1 MNEQLTKTCF
11 KCGETLPVW
20 DFPLN
25 GKMQSG
31 RDIRCVDCVRKH
43 REQFESKCIEKFN
56 RQALKQE
63 TRKRRYSKCKF

>member
-1 MNEQLTKTCF
+1 MTMICM
-11 KCGETLPVW
+11 KCGRELPVW

-43 REQFESKCIEKFN
+43 REQFEMACKEKFN
-56 RQALKQE
+56 R
-63 TRKRRYSKCKF
+63 RRYSRA